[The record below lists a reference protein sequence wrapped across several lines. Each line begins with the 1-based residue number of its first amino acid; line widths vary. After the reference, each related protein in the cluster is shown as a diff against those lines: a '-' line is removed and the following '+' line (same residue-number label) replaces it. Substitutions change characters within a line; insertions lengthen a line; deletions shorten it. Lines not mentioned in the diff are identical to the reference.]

1 MFTMIKSTV
10 TAAAAVFGILIL
22 AASRAQAQAPNPAP
36 YVDFIKNQKSPAQ
49 LKDMIAAASPTAWK
63 LIQERAKTNP
73 GSTFSLADF
82 QSLPESE
89 RQALIQAFMPLVQQA
104 QSHGIGS
111 GTRPTPSTGAKPA
124 ASPAYAT
131 KRYY

>member
-1 MFTMIKSTV
+1 MMKPTSTAV
-10 TAAAAVFGILIL
+10 AVVFGILTL
-22 AASRAQAQAPNPAP
+22 AAPRIEAQTQTPNPAA
-36 YVDFIKNQKSPAQ
+36 YVNFIKSQRSPAQ

-63 LIQERAKTNP
+63 LIQDRAKTNP

-82 QSLPESE
+82 QNLPESE
-89 RQALIQAFMPLVQQA
+89 RQALIQAFTPLVQQA
-104 QSHGIGS
+104 QSQGVGS
-111 GTRPTPSTGAKPA
+111 GSRTNSAAGARPA